1 MVKRVSD
8 FIRQGLNS
16 LLHGHDE
23 LTRARLQQDQAVQ
36 GLREE
41 LAATRRQLREL
52 QGVVAGHRERIDL
65 LSRELTQRR
74 DELVTKDYMVHQEI
88 AKGLD
93 VLVQQTLVHAAI
105 QSNPADERGIALVV
119 ARLSQ
124 LFDDRFDDLDVD
136 AGRALLLEHDVE
148 LGHSMVSA
156 VLRGVHELK
165 QLARDSG
172 HEHRWLLE
180 AQAGV
185 ALDET
190 FQRPWPQCDPAGLV
204 ELAVAPAYVVQDEVY
219 SCQLVYTGP
228 PPVEDRPEPTGRRR
242 SAR

>member
-1 MVKRVSD
+1 
-8 FIRQGLNS
+8 
-16 LLHGHDE
+16 
-23 LTRARLQQDQAVQ
+23 
-36 GLREE
+36 
-41 LAATRRQLREL
+41 
-52 QGVVAGHRERIDL
+52 VVAGHQERIDL

-93 VLVQQTLVHAAI
+93 VLVQQTLVHAAM
-105 QSNPADERGIALVV
+105 QSGAADERGIALVV

-124 LFDDRFDDLDVD
+124 LFEDRFDDLDVD
-136 AGRALLLEHDVE
+136 TGRALLLEHEVD

-165 QLARDSG
+165 RMARDSG

-180 AQAGV
+180 AEAGT

-190 FQRPWPQCDPAGLV
+190 FQLPWPQCDPAGVV
-204 ELAVAPAYVVQDEVY
+204 ELAVAPAYIVQGEVY
-219 SCQLVYTGP
+219 CHQLVYTTP
-228 PPVEDRPEPTGRRR
+228 SVPARRPR